1 MELLHANYCVYK
13 IRHQMIFYVLSIV
26 IFLGN
31 GIINYLKDI
40 CFEIG
45 RRYCFDFDAICT
57 DGDHVHLWL
66 VVNQNIFFQT
76 WWRSKKNQER
86 QIFEEYI
93 LLKKFGSSELRIE
106 VSYIWIIGDGT
117 TSYVIKKWLIS
128 RGTEEKSIYAH

>member
-1 MELLHANYCVYK
+1 MLLLNYEMELLHVNYCVYK
-13 IRHQMIFYVLSIV
+13 IRHQVIFYVLSIV

-45 RRYCFDFDAICT
+45 TRYCFDFDAICT

-76 WWRSKKNQER
+76 
-86 QIFEEYI
+86 
-93 LLKKFGSSELRIE
+93 
-106 VSYIWIIGDGT
+106 
-117 TSYVIKKWLIS
+117 
-128 RGTEEKSIYAH
+128 